1 MTYQYDNPVTWL
13 KSTFLDYF
21 YNNAALIRQKVDLLV
36 CAPRSLTKHLPT
48 MQKKTDLVVP
58 ILINKMTKLVIN
70 TENGARNQCKVG
82 WITVNVPNK

>member
-1 MTYQYDNPVTWL
+1 
-13 KSTFLDYF
+13 
-21 YNNAALIRQKVDLLV
+21 
-36 CAPRSLTKHLPT
+36 